1 MSRLVTECEYSAR
14 ILWSVNRIRNIIWS
28 EKIARWIRIW
38 ILVFGLNYSNDIWIQ
53 NYLLTS
59 GGQLNRWPCHWVT
72 DWVTQLLIYWFW
84 NVRWAIKVLMRLIK
98 QWQIQRQRCLEN
110 TFCDLCDLWLLRHLF
125 KVMKS
130 QDLTNKK
137 TMAMT
142 KTKTMI
148 MTRLMTKAILETCD
162 LWDIDCMTIENLN
175 SWQSLWS
182 DNLHCTAFTIFAM
195 FFTNDMNTINFIIII
210 IWSRCLQLFLIHGTA
225 GSATLRSPRGFKSL
239 CTRTTSSLW
248 LPMHILRPQCM
259 RRRAEPKVYLCATET
274 RYCCPLDSQPD
285 YEISTFSLIAL

>member
-1 MSRLVTECEYSAR
+1 
-14 ILWSVNRIRNIIWS
+14 
-28 EKIARWIRIW
+28 
-38 ILVFGLNYSNDIWIQ
+38 
-53 NYLLTS
+53 
-59 GGQLNRWPCHWVT
+59 
-72 DWVTQLLIYWFW
+72 
-84 NVRWAIKVLMRLIK
+84 
-98 QWQIQRQRCLEN
+98 
-110 TFCDLCDLWLLRHLF
+110 
-125 KVMKS
+125 MKS

-285 YEISTFSLIAL
+285 YEISTFSLIAIISIWRWTKLSLFSCSGVFVAWSGQLRCVKVRSAGKEPPGRRVHHLPDGSQTPSHRLHFATFLYRDWQPPAPLIWTC